1 MAGKEASSEFYG
13 RQFSLEKEK
22 NVKKFRT
29 FALVMG
35 LLLVGYS
42 TLTFLGTAAAGPKA
56 QAIPSKAVD
65 EQVTQYNFAVKAG
78 SKTDRC
84 VQAGFVAS
92 AYSQTKNE
100 PNREEWERIRQN
112 DCKAAGLAQ

>member
-1 MAGKEASSEFYG
+1 
-13 RQFSLEKEK
+13 
-22 NVKKFRT
+22 VKKFRT
-29 FALVMG
+29 FALVVG
-35 LLLVGYS
+35 LILVGYS

-56 QAIPSKAVD
+56 QAVPSKVVD

-92 AYSQTKNE
+92 AYSQAKNE
-100 PNREEWERIRQN
+100 PNREEWERIRQD
-112 DCKAAGLAQ
+112 DCRAAGLPQ

>member
-1 MAGKEASSEFYG
+1 MSTELDCG
-13 RQFSLEKEK
+13 RLLVEKEK
-22 NVKKFRT
+22 NVRKFRT
-29 FALVMG
+29 FALVVG
-35 LLLVGYS
+35 LMLAGYS

-56 QAIPSKAVD
+56 QAMPIKVVD

-92 AYSQTKNE
+92 AYSQAKDE
-100 PNREEWERIRQN
+100 PNREEWDRIRQD
-112 DCKAAGLAQ
+112 DCRAAGLPQ